1 MNKKFLLGSVLM
13 AASLSSSAD
22 DLNYLTV
29 AYNNVEQSIELSTVQ
44 KITFEEGNAVVYTTS
59 ETYTYPL
66 SEMQKMTFTQDPTAI
81 KSLPTESDDL
91 KFLNGQ
97 LSVSGKGTLRVYNA
111 SGALIRMAN
120 IEKKSNVSLNGLKP
134 GLYVISMGDQTIK
147 ITK

>member
-13 AASLSSSAD
+13 AASLSSTAD

-29 AYNNVEQSIELSTVQ
+29 GYNNVEQSIELSTVQ
-44 KITFEEGNAVVYTTS
+44 KITFEEGNAVVYTTG